1 VISITADDVPH
12 QAHARAL
19 ADELGLN
26 FSEQPPATDA
36 TPFLYASDLGID
48 LRLSG
53 PAAPGPVQVD
63 FGAGDM
69 RHRRRG
75 GQNEL
80 LGRAVGVGKRE
91 HLQVID
97 ATAGLGRDGFVLAD
111 LGCQVVMLERSPVAF
126 CLLRNGLERA
136 CASGDHWLLEACSRL
151 RLHWVDSIDY
161 LADRADPVD
170 VIYLDPMFPDRQ
182 KTARVRKEM
191 WMFQELL
198 GKDMDSEQ
206 LLEVALQRATYR
218 VVVKRPARAPVLAG
232 RAPGFTI
239 GGRKVR
245 FDVYPAQQGT

>member
-1 VISITADDVPH
+1 MISVTADDLRY
-12 QAHARAL
+12 QAQSRVL
-19 ADELGLN
+19 AAELGL
-26 FSEQPPATDA
+26 SYSAQQPVADA
-36 TPFLYASDLGID
+36 TPFLYASDRGLD

-91 HLQVID
+91 QLQVID

-111 LGCQVVMLERSPVAF
+111 LGCQVLMLERSPVAF
-126 CLLRNGLERA
+126 GLLRDGLERA
-136 CASGDHWLLEACSRL
+136 CASGDSWLQEVCSRL
-151 RLHWVDSIDY
+151 RLQWVDSIAY
-161 LADRADPVD
+161 LAERPEPAD
-170 VIYLDPMFPDRQ
+170 VIYLDPMFPERQ
-182 KTARVRKEM
+182 KSARVRKEM

-198 GKDMDSEQ
+198 GKDLDAEQ
-206 LLEVALQRATYR
+206 LLELALQQASYR

-232 RAPGFTI
+232 RPPGFTI

-245 FDVYPAQQGT
+245 FDVYPAQQAT